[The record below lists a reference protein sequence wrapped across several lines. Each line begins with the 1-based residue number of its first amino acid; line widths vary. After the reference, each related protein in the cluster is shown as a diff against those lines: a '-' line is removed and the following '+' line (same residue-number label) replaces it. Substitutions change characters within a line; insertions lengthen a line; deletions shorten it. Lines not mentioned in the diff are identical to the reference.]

1 MSDTWKVAYGDKT
14 ESERSWTQL
23 VPSDS
28 LGIIDSLHLSSDA
41 AIIDVGGGASYLVD
55 NLRQRGFL
63 NITLLD
69 ISPDALAESR
79 VRNGETLT
87 YIATDI
93 TQWTPQHMYDLWH
106 DRAVFHFLTESQQQD
121 AYIQALTAATH
132 SGSHAV
138 IATFAPDGPDMCSGL
153 PVQRWSAEDL
163 AHRFAENFTMLS
175 SERHE
180 HTTPWGSVQPFTFVV
195 LKRRS
200 SQPGNND
207 SKETGKATDS
217 NGA

>member
-79 VRNGETLT
+79 GRNGEALT

-93 TQWTPQHMYDLWH
+93 TQWTPQHTYDLWH

-138 IATFAPDGPDMCSGL
+138 IATFAPDGPDMWHIAS
-153 PVQRWSAEDL
+153 QRTSPCCQVNATNTRRRGAL
-163 AHRFAENFTMLS
+163 FSRSHS
-175 SERHE
+175 SC
-180 HTTPWGSVQPFTFVV
+180 
-195 LKRRS
+195 
-200 SQPGNND
+200 
-207 SKETGKATDS
+207 
-217 NGA
+217 

>member
-1 MSDTWKVAYGDKT
+1 MSDSWKVAYTEKT
-14 ESERSWTQL
+14 ETERSWTQP
-23 VPSDS
+23 VPSES
-28 LGIIDSLHLSSDA
+28 LEIIDSLHLSSDA

-55 NLRQRGFL
+55 NLRQRGFT

-79 VRNGETLT
+79 DRNGEALT

-93 TQWTPQHMYDLWH
+93 TKWTPQQTYDLWH

-175 SERHE
+175 NVRHE
-180 HTTPWGSVQPFTFVV
+180 HTTPWGTVQPFAFVV
-195 LKRRS
+195 LKRL
-200 SQPGNND
+200 
-207 SKETGKATDS
+207 
-217 NGA
+217 